1 MAAVAQRKRDSTMTT
16 WLAIA
21 CLLEAPPALGADEV
35 FVQETAILAI
45 TMDDQTHAL
54 KTRAIEK
61 EVTIT
66 EAVRVLTTYRVVTR
80 DQYLNYDHTDRIAS
94 GAVNIKGRGT
104 FLWAIEPGYAAV
116 VTPPVGGKMYLMRPE
131 LEVPATKGK

>member
-1 MAAVAQRKRDSTMTT
+1 MTT

-21 CLLEAPPALGADEV
+21 CLLGAPPALGADEV
-35 FVQETAILAI
+35 FVQEAAILAI

-66 EAVRVLTTYRVVTR
+66 EAIRVLTTYRVVTR
-80 DQYLNYDHTDRIAS
+80 DQYLNYDHTDGIACGS
-94 GAVNIKGRGT
+94 VNIKGQGT
-104 FLWAIEPGYAAV
+104 YLWAIEPGYAAV
-116 VTPPVGGKMYLMRPE
+116 VTLPVGGKVYLMRPE
-131 LEVPATKGK
+131 LDVPAAKGK